1 MTGLEG
7 IEEEETEAGEVWGE
21 DTAEE
26 EIEEL
31 VKRLKF
37 AVVVW
42 DKADEIVVVVEEEE
56 IEGRGWGLIE
66 EDKGR
71 EEDKAGIVLWGGE
84 RSELK
89 AKELRKGERG
99 SGGGKYAAIYKKMK
113 QKKILM

>member
-89 AKELRKGERG
+89 QKSFAKEKEVQAGVNMPPFIKNET
-99 SGGGKYAAIYKKMK
+99 
-113 QKKILM
+113 KILM